1 MLIMEKRRC
10 SSAAGGNHA
19 DAARVTLP
27 KGNSTMVKSSRF
39 SGARKGRGSR
49 HWLAAALGSAGLPL
63 LAAPALAQPATS
75 RGGETH
81 VESRAGDSLDAG
93 PDDGSLFEVPPP
105 PPRRLGLMFDLG
117 TMDGAMMSLVYR
129 PLPVIRFYAGGGT
142 NGASP
147 GIRAG
152 AAAMP
157 FRDSGWSFSLDG
169 GHFFPGNVNGLF
181 AAFAG
186 SDYDDSH
193 LLEHFDY
200 NYVNLQVGWDVERGD
215 LLFFARGG
223 VGLLWTRLPS
233 ENLGRINNLS
243 SMVDPDGS
251 VEALLPS
258 LKVGII
264 GFL

>member
-1 MLIMEKRRC
+1 M
-10 SSAAGGNHA
+10 
-19 DAARVTLP
+19 T
-27 KGNSTMVKSSRF
+27 KSSRMLWQ
-39 SGARKGRGSR
+39 RGRGR
-49 HWLAAALGSAGLPL
+49 FCWRAVAALGSASATL
-63 LAAPALAQPATS
+63 LAGPVAIAQGTAAQANDALTPPAGAFDT
-75 RGGETH
+75 
-81 VESRAGDSLDAG
+81 G
-93 PDDGSLFEVPPP
+93 PEDGSLFEA
-105 PPRRLGLMFDLG
+105 PPRALRKLGLMFDLG

-129 PLPVIRFYAGGGT
+129 PLPWLRFHGGGGT

-147 GIRAG
+147 GMRVG
-152 AAAMP
+152 AVATP
-157 FRDSGWSFSLDG
+157 FRDSGWSVSLDG

-193 LLEHFDY
+193 LLERFDY
-200 NYVNLQVGWDVERGD
+200 DYVNLQLGWDVERAD

-223 VGLLWTRLPS
+223 VGLLWTQLPS
-233 ENLGRINNLS
+233 DDLGRISNLS
-243 SMVDPDGS
+243 SLVDPDGS

>member
-1 MLIMEKRRC
+1 LRPT
-10 SSAAGGNHA
+10 SLVA
-19 DAARVTLP
+19 V
-27 KGNSTMVKSSRF
+27 
-39 SGARKGRGSR
+39 
-49 HWLAAALGSAGLPL
+49 LASAGVPL
-63 LAAPALAQPATS
+63 LAATAMAQQANTSEAAAPSGGLA
-75 RGGETH
+75 E
-81 VESRAGDSLDAG
+81 DSLDPG
-93 PDDGSLFEVPPP
+93 PDDGSLFET
-105 PPRRLGLMFDLG
+105 PPRPPRKVGLMFDLG

-223 VGLLWTRLPS
+223 VGLLWTRLPAD
-233 ENLGRINNLS
+233 NLARISNLS